1 MAIVNNLRAPI
12 DRKTWEFM
20 TPAEVTTAA
29 GMFVI
34 QGDEVKRIAM
44 LVASATVQYL
54 YYADQDAWQQIATV
68 TLGGTFGAGA
78 CGDYTPFG
86 PTGTATAGS
95 TTSMST
101 NLTIPRSLAG
111 YTIRITAGTGAG
123 QSAVI
128 TRNTVGANAVFT
140 FAALGTGLDATSVY
154 VIMSGRFYV
163 FNAGTLSAT
172 SHQYYDFATNTWT
185 ARSVTGAPASW
196 GTDGRFVILKGVQ
209 IVTGTATAGGASTLT
224 NGAKTWTVNQWT
236 NFQVRITAGTGAG
249 QVRTIASNTGTVLTV
264 SAAWTIVPDATS
276 VYSIET
282 NQDHAYLMGNNA
294 VTLYRYTLSTNAWAT
309 LSPGAARAA
318 APGLAAS
325 LSMIESQTHAD
336 WTNESAIINGRRL
349 YSFRGGA
356 GAVLDY
362 YDVAANTWTSG
373 VVYGGSQETFT
384 TGTMCCDL
392 GGYIYIQKE
401 SASVAAR
408 FFRYSPSDNELIPWS
423 KLIYSMGAPLLGN
436 RMFGMS
442 YTDTATLRYVYL
454 LRHTGTELFRCLVI

>member
-1 MAIVNNLRAPI
+1 MAITNNLRAPL

-20 TPAEVTTAA
+20 TPAPVTTAA
-29 GMFVI
+29 GMFMI
-34 QGDEVKRIAM
+34 QGDPVRRIAM

-54 YYADQDAWQQIATV
+54 YYIDRDAWEQIATV

-78 CGDYTPFG
+78 CGDWSPLG
-86 PTGTATAGS
+86 PSGTATAGS
-95 TTSMST
+95 TTSMTT

-123 QSAVI
+123 QEAVI
-128 TRNTVGANAVFT
+128 TRNTTGANAVFT
-140 FAALGTGLDATSVY
+140 FAALGVALDATSVY

-185 ARSVTGAPASW
+185 ARSVTGAPATW
-196 GTDGRFVILKGVQ
+196 GTDGRMVILKGVQ

-224 NGAKTWTVNQWT
+224 NSGKSWTTNQWT
-236 NFQVRITAGTGAG
+236 NFQVRITSGLGAG
-249 QVRTIASNTGTVLTV
+249 QVRTIASNTGTVLTT
-264 SAAWTIVPDATS
+264 SAAWTTNPDATS
-276 VYSIET
+276 VYAIET

-325 LSMIESQTHAD
+325 LSMIESQDHAD

-356 GAVLDY
+356 GSILDY
-362 YDVAANTWTSG
+362 YDIAANTWVSG
-373 VVYGGSQETFT
+373 VDYGGKQETFT
-384 TGTMCCDL
+384 TGTSLADL
-392 GGYIYIQKE
+392 GGYLYIMKE
-401 SASVAAR
+401 ATGR

-423 KLIYSMGAPLLGN
+423 TLLYTQGAALLGN
-436 RMFGMS
+436 RMFGVS
-442 YTDTATLRYVYL
+442 YTDSATLQWVYVM
-454 LRHTGTELFRCLVI
+454 RHTGTELFRCMVI

>member
-1 MAIVNNLRAPI
+1 MTITNNLRAPL

-20 TPAEVTTAA
+20 TPAPVTTAA
-29 GMFVI
+29 GMFII
-34 QGDEVKRIAM
+34 QGDTVRRIAM

-54 YYADQDAWQQIATV
+54 YYIDQDAWEQIATV

-78 CGDYTPFG
+78 CGDWSPLG
-86 PTGTATAGS
+86 PAGTATAGS
-95 TTSMST
+95 TTSMTT

-123 QSAVI
+123 QEAVI
-128 TRNTVGANAVFT
+128 TRNTTGANAVFT
-140 FAALGTGLDATSVY
+140 FAALGVALDNTSVY
-154 VIMSGRFYV
+154 VILSGRYYV
-163 FNAGTLSAT
+163 WDAGTMSAT
-172 SHQYYDFATNTWT
+172 SFQYYDFATNTWT
-185 ARSVTGAPASW
+185 ARSVTGAPATW
-196 GTDGRFVILKGVQ
+196 ATDGRLVILKGVT

-224 NGAKTWTVNQWT
+224 NGAKTWTVNQWA

-249 QVRTIASNTGTVLTV
+249 QVRTIASNTGTVLTT
-264 SAAWTIVPDATS
+264 SAAWTINPDATS
-276 VYSIET
+276 VYAIET

-294 VTLYRYTLSTNAWAT
+294 VTLYRYSLSGNSWST

-325 LSMIESQTHAD
+325 LSMIESQNHAD

-362 YDVAANTWTSG
+362 YDIAANTWVSG

-384 TGTMCCDL
+384 TGTSFADL
-392 GGYIYIQKE
+392 GGYLYIMKD
-401 SASVAAR
+401 ATGR

-423 KLIYSMGAPLLGN
+423 TLLYAQGAALLGN
-436 RMFGMS
+436 KAFGVT
-442 YTDTATLRYVYL
+442 YTDTATLRWVYL
-454 LRHTGTELFRCLVI
+454 IRNTGTELFRCMVI

>member
-1 MAIVNNLRAPI
+1 
-12 DRKTWEFM
+12 M
-20 TPAEVTTAA
+20 TPAPVTTAA
-29 GMFVI
+29 GMFMI
-34 QGDEVKRIAM
+34 QGDPVRRIAM

-54 YYADQDAWQQIATV
+54 YYIDQDAWEQIATV

-78 CGDYTPFG
+78 CGDWSPLG
-86 PTGTATAGS
+86 PSGTATAGS
-95 TTSMST
+95 TTSMTT

-123 QSAVI
+123 QEAVI
-128 TRNTVGANAVFT
+128 TRNTTGANAVFT
-140 FAALGTGLDATSVY
+140 FAALGVALDATSVY

-185 ARSVTGAPASW
+185 ARSVTGAPATW
-196 GTDGRFVILKGVQ
+196 GTDGRMVILKGVQ

-224 NGAKTWTVNQWT
+224 NSGKSWTTNQWT
-236 NFQVRITAGTGAG
+236 NFQVRITSGLGAG
-249 QVRTIASNTGTVLTV
+249 QVRTVASNTGTVLTT
-264 SAAWTIVPDATS
+264 SAAWTTNPDATS
-276 VYSIET
+276 VYAIET

-362 YDVAANTWTSG
+362 YDIAANTWVSG
-373 VVYGGSQETFT
+373 VDYGGKQETFT
-384 TGTMCCDL
+384 TGTSLADL
-392 GGYIYIQKE
+392 GGYLYIMKE
-401 SASVAAR
+401 ATGR
-408 FFRYSPSDNELIPWS
+408 CFRYSPSDNELIPWS
-423 KLIYSMGAPLLGN
+423 TLLYTQGAALLGN
-436 RMFGMS
+436 RMFGLS
-442 YTDTATLRYVYL
+442 YTDTATLQWVYVM
-454 LRHTGTELFRCLVI
+454 RHTGTELFRCMVI